1 MDTNPNEILFPE
13 TGMGLGWDNPYRKTY
28 SVYLLPPSDFKPKFQ
43 AVGCFC
49 DYQGQI
55 LLLKRNSD
63 VVEGNT
69 WGIPGGK
76 IDKDELP
83 RAAAVRETFEETG
96 LNVDSVTDLKEMRKH
111 YIRLAHFDFVF
122 HMYRIRAAEPYKIR
136 LAPKEH
142 QEYQWLTVPQILELA
157 LITGEI
163 ESFLYY
169 AEERVSRH
177 QTYPS
182 CSILRELNPSKGLIV
197 WREPERETVISWP
210 SYHDFRIL
218 KKLST
223 RIEGNLEI
231 TISPFTWI
239 GDFLPLLHGMHQYN
253 FNKIDP
259 SYNQDKNFKIASYNV
274 CGQVFGESAIVENI
288 SLKNEGAVI
297 PSLEKE
303 IFQKGARRIYIPLIN
318 ARRGMAPLF
327 PTNHDNVETSR
338 RLQKRGYVE
347 IPGSCNL
354 MTNEYVG
361 TLMKELTFEAP
372 SDCGYKNIPCED
384 SNSPL
389 KIDWNQEDNPLNF
402 PPLLEQFGVFV
413 RDESG
418 QTKGCVF
425 GKIEALAAHPHAFI
439 NLFFMDESIR
449 GTGLG
454 KKVMEHAETYIKNRG
469 INLIELGTSDH
480 QAPWFYEKIGYTRE
494 STLPKFF
501 KGRDGQYIN
510 AYNYYKNLG

>member
-55 LLLKRNSD
+55 LLLKRNPD

-76 IDKDELP
+76 IDKGESP
-83 RAAAVRETFEETG
+83 RTATIRETFEETG
-96 LNVDSVTDLKEMRKH
+96 LNVNSETDLKEMRKH
-111 YIRLAHFDFVF
+111 YIRLAHVDFVF
-122 HMYRIRAAEPYKIR
+122 HMYRIRAAEPYEIQ

-142 QEYQWLTVPQILELA
+142 QEYQWLTVPQILELP

-169 AEERVSRH
+169 AEERVSRY
-177 QTYPS
+177 QTHHS
-182 CSILRELNPSKGLIV
+182 CTILRELNPSKGLIV

-288 SLKNEGAVI
+288 SLKNEG
-297 PSLEKE
+297 
-303 IFQKGARRIYIPLIN
+303 
-318 ARRGMAPLF
+318 PLF
-327 PTNHDNVETSR
+327 LPS
-338 RLQKRGYVE
+338 KKK
-347 IPGSCNL
+347 SFK
-354 MTNEYVG
+354 
-361 TLMKELTFEAP
+361 KELDEFIFP
-372 SDCGYKNIPCED
+372 S
-384 SNSPL
+384 
-389 KIDWNQEDNPLNF
+389 
-402 PPLLEQFGVFV
+402 
-413 RDESG
+413 
-418 QTKGCVF
+418 
-425 GKIEALAAHPHAFI
+425 
-439 NLFFMDESIR
+439 
-449 GTGLG
+449 
-454 KKVMEHAETYIKNRG
+454 
-469 INLIELGTSDH
+469 
-480 QAPWFYEKIGYTRE
+480 
-494 STLPKFF
+494 
-501 KGRDGQYIN
+501 
-510 AYNYYKNLG
+510 

>member
-1 MDTNPNEILFPE
+1 M
-13 TGMGLGWDNPYRKTY
+13 W
-28 SVYLLPPSDFKPKFQ
+28 
-43 AVGCFC
+43 
-49 DYQGQI
+49 
-55 LLLKRNSD
+55 
-63 VVEGNT
+63 
-69 WGIPGGK
+69 
-76 IDKDELP
+76 
-83 RAAAVRETFEETG
+83 
-96 LNVDSVTDLKEMRKH
+96 
-111 YIRLAHFDFVF
+111 
-122 HMYRIRAAEPYKIR
+122 
-136 LAPKEH
+136 
-142 QEYQWLTVPQILELA
+142 
-157 LITGEI
+157 
-163 ESFLYY
+163 
-169 AEERVSRH
+169 
-177 QTYPS
+177 
-182 CSILRELNPSKGLIV
+182 
-197 WREPERETVISWP
+197 
-210 SYHDFRIL
+210 
-218 KKLST
+218 
-223 RIEGNLEI
+223 
-231 TISPFTWI
+231 
-239 GDFLPLLHGMHQYN
+239 
-253 FNKIDP
+253 
-259 SYNQDKNFKIASYNV
+259 
-274 CGQVFGESAIVENI
+274 
-288 SLKNEGAVI
+288 
-297 PSLEKE
+297 
-303 IFQKGARRIYIPLIN
+303 
-318 ARRGMAPLF
+318 
-327 PTNHDNVETSR
+327 
-338 RLQKRGYVE
+338 
-347 IPGSCNL
+347 
-354 MTNEYVG
+354 VG